1 MEVID
6 ISQDLF
12 YIFIYIS
19 NLEIVF
25 SVLNFMSNGRRDLN
39 RNIGAYVG
47 VPWWFLFLL
56 GNLLTLLICVLTTG
70 GAGVWSDE

>member
-1 MEVID
+1 MEVIH

-19 NLEIVF
+19 NLEI

-47 VPWWFLFLL
+47 VPVVSFSAWEPA
-56 GNLLTLLICVLTTG
+56 NSSDYTG